1 MNTKTNKTT
10 VRRLKM
16 KKLLGLT
23 LALALIVGSANAV
36 TVGLGP
42 GNVGI
47 FSGSWSVSGNDIH
60 IWENWGTSGAGILI
74 IDELVDFEDY
84 TVTKY
89 VVNNS
94 GQDWDRFAMELL
106 DPAGDQNDIDEDLA
120 TEPWVPAGWS
130 HSNEFD
136 GLSFAQGSGI
146 PRTSTSFA
154 SRVDDELGQR
164 DYMDFFDG
172 LVSGAGGED
181 TISFGLRNH
190 TIENEPFLLAQ
201 RPNQVTGGPEVPEP
215 ATMVLFGLG
224 LAGVAIRNRF
234 KK

>member
-1 MNTKTNKTT
+1 
-10 VRRLKM
+10 M
-16 KKLLGLT
+16 KKLVGLT
-23 LALALIVGSANAV
+23 LALALVVGSANAV

-47 FSGSWSVSGNDIH
+47 FGGGYNVVGTDIY
-60 IWENWGTSGAGILI
+60 IWEDWGTSGAGILI
-74 IDELVDFEDY
+74 LDELVDFEDY

-89 VVNNS
+89 ITNNS
-94 GQDWDRFAMELL
+94 GSDWDRFAMELL
-106 DPAGDQNDIDEDLA
+106 DPAGNPNDEFDLP
-120 TEPWVPAGWS
+120 TEAWVPAGWT
-130 HSNEFD
+130 HSNEGD

-154 SRVDDELGQR
+154 SRVDDEFGQR

-172 LVSGAGGED
+172 LVSGAGGQD

-190 TIENEPFLLAQ
+190 TSENEPFLLAQ
-201 RPNQVTGGPEVPEP
+201 RPNQATGGPEIPEP
-215 ATMVLFGLG
+215 TTMVLFGLG